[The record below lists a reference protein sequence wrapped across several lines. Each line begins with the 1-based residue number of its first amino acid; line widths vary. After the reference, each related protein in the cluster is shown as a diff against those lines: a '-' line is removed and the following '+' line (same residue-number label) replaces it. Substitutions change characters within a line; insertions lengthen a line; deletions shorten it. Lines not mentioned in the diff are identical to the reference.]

1 MRPFVVFFQ
10 CIVLGWLLS
19 SSALADQNEA
29 DSEVLKTVTG
39 RASYYA
45 DWFHGRTAASGE
57 KFDNRS
63 LVAAHPT
70 FPFGT
75 LLKVTNLS
83 NERTVNVRV
92 NDRGPSAERYAH
104 GIVIDLS
111 RIAAEQLGF
120 IRKGLTKVRIEVLE
134 WGNNARD

>member
-1 MRPFVVFFQ
+1 MRPVFLFCRLFFVGLMFA
-10 CIVLGWLLS
+10 
-19 SSALADQNEA
+19 SSAYAESGDD
-29 DSEVLKTVTG
+29 DSGVLKTITG

-57 KFDNRS
+57 KFDNGS
-63 LVAAHPT
+63 LVAAHPS

-75 LLKVTNLS
+75 VLKVTNLS
-83 NERTVNVRV
+83 NERSVNVRV
-92 NDRGPSAERYAH
+92 NDRGPSPERYAH

-120 IRKGLTKVRIEVLE
+120 IRKGLAKVRIEVLE
-134 WGNNARD
+134 WGSNARN